1 MTKDT
6 WKMKVL
12 FRLAVVM
19 AVVSLATALGC
30 AYSLLH
36 SEKAT
41 DAFLVVWNTAN
52 LLILTKQSFQIRRL
66 LQEENE

>member
-1 MTKDT
+1 
-6 WKMKVL
+6 MKGL
-12 FRLAVVM
+12 LLLSVVM

-41 DAFLVVWNTAN
+41 DAFFLVWNVAN
-52 LLILTKQSFQIRRL
+52 LLALTKQSFQILRL
-66 LQEENE
+66 L